1 MKTLPRF
8 VAAPY
13 QNVKQQSSGLLPSK
27 RPDYDAKSQS
37 KQLCIAP
44 HNDSKTNS
52 EGKAVCIIGK
62 DEPCSGCRTCLRFW
76 Y

>member
-13 QNVKQQSSGLLPSK
+13 QNAKQQSSGLLPSK
-27 RPDYDAKSQS
+27 IPDYGAKLQS
-37 KQLCIAP
+37 KQLYIAP
-44 HNDSKTNS
+44 YNDCKTNP

-62 DEPCSGCRTCLRFW
+62 DEPCCECRTCLRFW